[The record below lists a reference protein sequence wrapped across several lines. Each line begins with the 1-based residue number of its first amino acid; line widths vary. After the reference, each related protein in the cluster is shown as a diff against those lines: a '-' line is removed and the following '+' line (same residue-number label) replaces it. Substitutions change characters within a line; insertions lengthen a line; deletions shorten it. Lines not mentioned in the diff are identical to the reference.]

1 MQRVKSLLVVTELND
16 NIIKWIEE
24 HRNDD
29 TTKLRLSC
37 RKKDDALLYEFA
49 IMQIECRRKATKKLS
64 HTLQSAQ
71 FIFPTSLSAEQC
83 TSDDLA
89 EFHSTLITNGETIL
103 DMTAGLGIDAFHLA
117 KKAKYITAIDLNED
131 VAQALSINAK
141 VLNIDNFIG
150 INDDSVEYLKNTTD
164 HFDTIF
170 IDPARRGDGGK
181 RLFALSDCQPNVVE
195 LLNLIKQHC
204 NKLIVKASPMLDATQ
219 VLRELPNTTDLYA
232 IGTRQECK
240 EIVAV
245 VDFKTPKPSPTL
257 HCITINDEISDF
269 SFTLND
275 ETSAINSYDEISEG
289 MYLFE
294 PYPAVMKMQPSK
306 TLSQQY
312 NAIKLHQHTH
322 LYASSEMIA
331 DFPGDCY
338 KIERIYPFS
347 SRIMKEVVKDYPRA
361 NVAVRNFILSA
372 DELRKRLK
380 IKDDNKYRLY
390 GVTIANGDRLLI
402 ISTPI

>member
-1 MQRVKSLLVVTELND
+1 MVTELNED
-16 NIIKWIEE
+16 IIKWIEE

-29 TTKLRLSC
+29 TTKLRLSS
-37 RKKDDALLYEFA
+37 RKKDNASIYEYA
-49 IMQIECRRKATKKLS
+49 IMQIECRKKASKKL
-64 HTLQSAQ
+64 HNTLQSPH
-71 FIFPTSLSAEQC
+71 FVFPTTLSAEQC

-89 EFHSTLITNGETIL
+89 EFHSTLIKEEESIL
-103 DMTAGLGIDAFHLA
+103 DMTSGLGIDAFHLA
-117 KKAKYITAIDLNED
+117 KKAKHVTAIDLNED
-131 VAQALSINAK
+131 VAQALPINAK
-141 VLNIDNFIG
+141 ALNITNFTG
-150 INDDSVEYLKNTTD
+150 INADSVEYLRNSTE

-240 EIVAV
+240 ELVAV
-245 VDFKTPKPSPTL
+245 LDFKNPQKTPTL
-257 HCITINDEISDF
+257 HCITEQNVF
-269 SFTLND
+269 SFTHKI
-275 ETSAINSYDEISEG
+275 ETNALAQYGNITEG
-289 MYLFE
+289 MYVYE
-294 PYPAVMKMQPSK
+294 PYPAVMKMQPAK

-322 LYASSEMIA
+322 LYASSKIIA
-331 DFPGDCY
+331 DFPGNCY

-347 SRIMKEVVKDYPRA
+347 SRIMKEVTKDYPRA

-390 GVTIANGDRLLI
+390 GVTVANGDRLLI
-402 ISTPI
+402 VSTPV

>member
-1 MQRVKSLLVVTELND
+1 MCFEITD
-16 NIIKWIEE
+16 DIIKWIEE

-37 RKKDDALLYEFA
+37 RKKDDASVYEFA
-49 IMQIECRRKATKKLS
+49 IMQIECRKKTAKKLHS
-64 HTLQSAQ
+64 TLQSSH
-71 FIFPTSLSAEQC
+71 FVFPTTLSAEQC
-83 TSDDLA
+83 TSDNLA
-89 EFHSTLITNGETIL
+89 EFHATLTNEGETIL

-117 KKAKYITAIDLNED
+117 QKAKRITAIDLNED
-131 VAQALSINAK
+131 VAQALSTNANALGITNFTGINA
-141 VLNIDNFIG
+141 
-150 INDDSVEYLKNTTD
+150 DSIEYLKNSTE

-195 LLNLIKQHC
+195 SLDLIKQHC

-219 VLRELPNTTDLYA
+219 VLRELPETTNLYA

-240 EIVAV
+240 ETVAV
-245 VDFKTPKPSPTL
+245 VDFKNPQDSPTL
-257 HCITINDEISDF
+257 HCITIDDETFDF
-269 SFTLND
+269 SFTLDN
-275 ETSAINSYDEISEG
+275 EISSTNNFGEFKEG
-289 MYLFE
+289 MYLYE
-294 PYPAVMKMQPSK
+294 PYPAIMKLQPFK
-306 TLSQQY
+306 LISQQF

-322 LYASSEMIA
+322 LYASTEVIA
-331 DFPGDCY
+331 DFPGDCH

-347 SRIMKEVVKDYPRA
+347 SRTIKEVVKDYPRT

-390 GVTIANGDRLLI
+390 GVSVANGDRLLI
-402 ISTPI
+402 VTTRI

>member
-1 MQRVKSLLVVTELND
+1 MVTELNE

-37 RKKDDALLYEFA
+37 RKKDDASVYEFA
-49 IMQIECRRKATKKLS
+49 IMQIECRKKTAKKLHS
-64 HTLQSAQ
+64 TLQSSH
-71 FIFPTSLSAEQC
+71 FVFPTTLSAEQC
-83 TSDDLA
+83 TSDNLA
-89 EFHSTLITNGETIL
+89 EFHATLINEGETIL

-117 KKAKYITAIDLNED
+117 QKAKRITAIDLNED
-131 VAQALSINAK
+131 VAQALSINANA
-141 VLNIDNFIG
+141 LGITNFTG
-150 INDDSVEYLKNTTD
+150 VNADSIEYLKNSTE

-195 LLNLIKQHC
+195 FLDLIKQHC

-219 VLRELPNTTDLYA
+219 VLRELPETTDLYA

-245 VDFKTPKPSPTL
+245 VDFKNPQDSPTL
-257 HCITINDEISDF
+257 HCITIDDETFDF
-269 SFTLND
+269 SFTLDN
-275 ETSAINSYDEISEG
+275 EISSTNNFGEFKEG
-289 MYLFE
+289 MYLYE
-294 PYPAVMKMQPSK
+294 PYPAIMKLQPFK
-306 TLSQQY
+306 LISQQF
-312 NAIKLHQHTH
+312 NAIKPHQHTH
-322 LYASSEMIA
+322 LYSSTEVIA
-331 DFPGDCY
+331 DFPGDCH

-347 SRIMKEVVKDYPRA
+347 SRTIKEVVKDYPRA

-390 GVTIANGDRLLI
+390 GVSVANGDRLLI
-402 ISTPI
+402 VTTRI

>member
-1 MQRVKSLLVVTELND
+1 MITELSED
-16 NIIKWIEE
+16 IIKWIDE

-37 RKKDDALLYEFA
+37 RKKDDASIYEYA
-49 IMQIECRRKATKKLS
+49 IMQIECRKKVAKKL
-64 HTLQSAQ
+64 HNTLLSPY
-71 FIFPTSLSAEQC
+71 FVFPTALSAEQC

-89 EFHSTLITNGETIL
+89 EFHATLINEGETIL

-117 KKAKYITAIDLNED
+117 LKAKHVTAIDLNED
-131 VAQALSINAK
+131 VAHALTINAK
-141 VLNIDNFIG
+141 TLNIPNFTG
-150 INDDSVEYLKNTTD
+150 INTDSIEYLKKSTE

-195 LLNLIKQHC
+195 LLDLIKQHC
-204 NKLIVKASPMLDATQ
+204 DKLIVKASPMLDATQ
-219 VLRELPNTTDLYA
+219 VLRELPETTDLYA

-245 VDFKTPKPSPTL
+245 ADFKNPKISPTL
-257 HCITINDEISDF
+257 HCVTIDDETSDF
-269 SFTLND
+269 SFTLDD
-275 ETSAINSYDEISEG
+275 ESSATNNYGEIHEG
-289 MYLFE
+289 MYIYE
-294 PYPAVMKMQPSK
+294 PHPAIMKLQPFK
-306 TLSQQY
+306 LLSQHF

-322 LYASSEMIA
+322 IYTSTQIIP

-338 KIERIYPFS
+338 KIAKIYPFT
-347 SRIMKEVVKDYPRA
+347 SRVAKEVVKDYPRA

-372 DELRKRLK
+372 DELRKKLK

-390 GVTIANGDRLLI
+390 GVTIANGDRLI
-402 ISTPI
+402 IVSTPV

>member
-1 MQRVKSLLVVTELND
+1 MVTELSED
-16 NIIKWIEE
+16 IIKWIDE

-37 RKKDDALLYEFA
+37 RKKDDASIYEYA
-49 IMQIECRRKATKKLS
+49 IMQIECRKKVAKKLRN
-64 HTLQSAQ
+64 TLQTPH
-71 FIFPTSLSAEQC
+71 FVFPTTLSAEQC

-89 EFHSTLITNGETIL
+89 EFHSTLINEGETIL
-103 DMTAGLGIDAFHLA
+103 DMTSGLGIDAFHLA
-117 KKAKYITAIDLNED
+117 QKAKHVTAIDLNED

-141 VLNIDNFIG
+141 ALNITNFTG
-150 INDDSVEYLKNTTD
+150 INADSVEYLKNSTE

-181 RLFALSDCQPNVVE
+181 RLFALSDCQPNVIE
-195 LLNLIKQHC
+195 LIDIIKQHC

-219 VLRELPNTTDLYA
+219 VLRELPDTTDLYA

-240 EIVAV
+240 ELVAV
-245 VDFKTPKPSPTL
+245 IDFKKSKGAPTL
-257 HCITINDEISDF
+257 HCITEQND
-269 SFTLND
+269 FTYTH
-275 ETSAINSYDEISEG
+275 ETEMNSTALYGNISED
-289 MYLFE
+289 MYIYE

-322 LYASSEMIA
+322 LYASAQIIA
-331 DFPGDCY
+331 DFPGVCY

-347 SRIMKEVVKDYPRA
+347 SRTIKEITKDYPRA

-390 GVTIANGDRLLI
+390 GVTVANGDRLLI
-402 ISTPI
+402 VSTPV

>member
-1 MQRVKSLLVVTELND
+1 MVRKLTD
-16 NIIKWIEE
+16 DIIKWIEE

-37 RKKDDALLYEFA
+37 RKNDDAAIYDFA
-49 IMQIECRRKATKKLS
+49 IMQIECRKKAAKKLS
-64 HTLQSAQ
+64 QTLQSSS
-71 FIFPTSLSAEQC
+71 FIFPTTLSAEQC

-89 EFHSTLITNGETIL
+89 EFHASLINEGETIL

-117 KKAKYITAIDLNED
+117 QKAKHITAIDINSD
-131 VAQALSINAK
+131 VAEALSINAN
-141 VLNIDNFIG
+141 VLKLNNFTA
-150 INDDSVEYLKNTTD
+150 INANSVEYIKNSTE

-181 RLFALSDCQPNVVE
+181 RLFALADCQPNIVE
-195 LLNLIKQHC
+195 LLDCVKAHC

-219 VLRELPNTTDLYA
+219 VLRELPKTTDLYA

-245 VDFKTPKPSPTL
+245 VDFKNPQTAPTI
-257 HCITINDEISDF
+257 HCITIDDETLDF
-269 SFTLND
+269 SFTLD
-275 ETSAINSYDEISEG
+275 EESSATNIYGEIHEG
-289 MYLFE
+289 MYLYE
-294 PYPAVMKMQPSK
+294 PHPAVMKLQPFK
-306 TLSQQY
+306 LISQHF

-322 LYASSEMIA
+322 LYTSTQIIPN
-331 DFPGDCY
+331 FPGDCY
-338 KIERIYPFS
+338 KIEKIYPFT
-347 SRIMKEVVKDYPRA
+347 SRVAKEVVKDYPRA

-372 DELRKRLK
+372 DELRKKLK

-390 GVTIANGDRLLI
+390 GITISNGDRLLI
-402 ISTPI
+402 VTKPI

>member
-1 MQRVKSLLVVTELND
+1 MVKELSED
-16 NIIKWIEE
+16 IIKWIEE

-37 RKKDDALLYEFA
+37 RKKDDASSYEFA
-49 IMQIECRRKATKKLS
+49 IMQIECRKKAAKKL
-64 HTLQSAQ
+64 HNTLQSHH
-71 FIFPTSLSAEQC
+71 FIFPTTLSAEQC

-89 EFHSTLITNGETIL
+89 EFHATLITENETIL

-117 KKAKYITAIDLNED
+117 QKAKHVTAIDLNKD

-141 VLNIDNFIG
+141 AHNIINFTG
-150 INDDSVEYLKNTTD
+150 INADSVEYLKNSTE

-195 LLNLIKQHC
+195 LLDLIKQHC

-219 VLRELPNTTDLYA
+219 VLRELPDTTDLYA

-240 EIVAV
+240 EIVVV
-245 VDFKTPKPSPTL
+245 VDFKNSKSSPTL
-257 HCITINDEISDF
+257 HCITINDESTDF
-269 SFTLND
+269 SFSIENESLAVSNYG
-275 ETSAINSYDEISEG
+275 EINEG
-289 MYLFE
+289 MYLYE
-294 PYPAVMKMQPSK
+294 PHPSVMKMQPFK
-306 TLSQQY
+306 FISQHFNIQ
-312 NAIKLHQHTH
+312 KLHQHTH
-322 LYASSEMIA
+322 LYASTQIISN
-331 DFPGDCY
+331 FPGDCY

-347 SRIMKEVVKDYPRA
+347 SRILKEVAKEYPRA

-372 DELRKRLK
+372 EELRKRLK

-390 GVTIANGDRLLI
+390 GVTSSNDDRLLI
-402 ISTPI
+402 ISTPV